1 MPIIEG
7 PDGAG
12 KSTLAK
18 SLADRLDMNILKMT
32 ANGGQS
38 VHEYLQKLAC
48 DGVIIDRCWVSE
60 HIYSDLFGREPR
72 IGNDD
77 AEALTDFCARVGIP
91 IIVLLP
97 PLHAYEKD
105 IDRVREVWCCKHTAS
120 HLKLD
125 IEKFLAHISEIERI
139 AMSSNEPKH
148 DIVDYCFN
156 NAIIMEVNDE
166 N

>member
-1 MPIIEG
+1 MPIIIEG

-38 VHEYLQKLAC
+38 VPEYLQKLAC

-60 HIYSDLFGREPR
+60 QVYSDLFGRKPR

-77 AEALTDFCARVGIP
+77 AEALTALCVRVGIP

-97 PLHAYEKD
+97 PLH
-105 IDRVREVWCCKHTAS
+105 VV
-120 HLKLD
+120 
-125 IEKFLAHISEIERI
+125 ISRLNARGDEYADVVCPNITEIYKRYKEWAEEHGNAIVLEDNDPVI
-139 AMSSNEPKH
+139 AME
-148 DIVDYCFN
+148 
-156 NAIIMEVNDE
+156 EVLKCML
-166 N
+166 

>member
-1 MPIIEG
+1 MPIIIEG

-38 VHEYLQKLAC
+38 PREYMQKLEC

-60 HIYSDLFGREPR
+60 QMYSDLFEREPR
-72 IGNDD
+72 ISEDD
-77 AEALTDFCARVGIP
+77 AEELTEFCGLTGIP

-97 PLHAYEKD
+97 PLYVV
-105 IDRVREVWCCKHTAS
+105 IDRLNSRGDEFAGVVCPNIVEIYNRYREWAEAHKAAIVLEDNDPVLAMEGV
-120 HLKLD
+120 LKCML
-125 IEKFLAHISEIERI
+125 
-139 AMSSNEPKH
+139 
-148 DIVDYCFN
+148 
-156 NAIIMEVNDE
+156 
-166 N
+166 

>member
-1 MPIIEG
+1 MHIIIEG

-38 VHEYLQKLAC
+38 VPEYLQKLAC

-60 HIYSDLFGREPR
+60 QIYPDLFGREPR
-72 IGNDD
+72 IGNSD
-77 AEALTDFCARVGIP
+77 AEALTGLCGLMGIP

-97 PLHAYEKD
+97 PIHVVT
-105 IDRVREVWCCKHTAS
+105 DRLNARGDEYADVVCPN
-120 HLKLD
+120 
-125 IEKFLAHISEIERI
+125 I
-139 AMSSNEPKH
+139 AVIYKRYQEWAKVH
-148 DIVDYCFN
+148 D
-156 NAIIMEVNDE
+156 NAIVLDDNDPVAAMEE
-166 N
+166 ILKCML

>member
-1 MPIIEG
+1 MPIIIEG

-38 VHEYLQKLAC
+38 AREYMQKLAC

-60 HIYSDLFGREPR
+60 QIYSDLFGREPR

-77 AEALTDFCARVGIP
+77 AEELTEFCGLAGIP

-97 PLHAYEKD
+97 PLHVVISRLNARGDEYAD
-105 IDRVREVWCCKHTAS
+105 IVCPNIA
-120 HLKLD
+120 
-125 IEKFLAHISEIERI
+125 EIYKRYHEWAEEHDNAIVLEDNDPVI
-139 AMSSNEPKH
+139 AME
-148 DIVDYCFN
+148 
-156 NAIIMEVNDE
+156 EVLKCML
-166 N
+166 

>member
-1 MPIIEG
+1 MPIVIEG

-38 VHEYLQKLAC
+38 VPEYLQKLAC

-60 HIYSDLFGREPR
+60 QVYSDLFGREPR
-72 IGNDD
+72 ICNDD
-77 AEALTDFCARVGIP
+77 AEALTGLCGLVGIP

-97 PLHAYEKD
+97 PLHVVISRLNERGDEYADVVCPNITEIYRRYKEWAEGHD
-105 IDRVREVWCCKHTAS
+105 NAVVLEDNDPATAMEEI
-120 HLKLD
+120 LKCML
-125 IEKFLAHISEIERI
+125 
-139 AMSSNEPKH
+139 
-148 DIVDYCFN
+148 
-156 NAIIMEVNDE
+156 
-166 N
+166 

>member
-1 MPIIEG
+1 MPIIIEG

-38 VHEYLQKLAC
+38 AREYMQKLAC

-60 HIYSDLFGREPR
+60 QVYYDLFGREPR
-72 IGNDD
+72 IDNDD
-77 AEALTDFCARVGIP
+77 AEALTEFCGRMGIP

-97 PLHAYEKD
+97 PLH
-105 IDRVREVWCCKHTAS
+105 VV
-120 HLKLD
+120 
-125 IEKFLAHISEIERI
+125 ISRLNERGDEYADVVCPNIVEIHKRYKEW
-139 AMSSNEPKH
+139 AEEH
-148 DIVDYCFN
+148 D
-156 NAIIMEVNDE
+156 NAIVLEDNDPATAMEE
-166 N
+166 ILKCML

>member
-1 MPIIEG
+1 MPIIIEG

-38 VHEYLQKLAC
+38 VREYRQKLEC

-60 HIYSDLFGREPR
+60 QVYSDLFGRAPR

-77 AEALTDFCARVGIP
+77 AEALTELCGLVGIP

-97 PLHAYEKD
+97 PLHVVISRLNARGDEYADVVCPNITE
-105 IDRVREVWCCKHTAS
+105 IYNRYREWAEGHG
-120 HLKLD
+120 
-125 IEKFLAHISEIERI
+125 
-139 AMSSNEPKH
+139 
-148 DIVDYCFN
+148 
-156 NAIIMEVNDE
+156 NAIVLEDNDPAAAMEE
-166 N
+166 ILKCML

>member
-1 MPIIEG
+1 MPIIIEG

-38 VHEYLQKLAC
+38 VLEYVQKLAC

-60 HIYSDLFGREPR
+60 QVYSDLFGREPR
-72 IGNDD
+72 IDNDD
-77 AEALTDFCARVGIP
+77 AEALTELCGRVGIP

-97 PLHAYEKD
+97 PLHVVIGRLNERGDEYADVVCPNITEIYK
-105 IDRVREVWCCKHTAS
+105 RYREWAEGHGGAIVLEDNNPATAMEEV
-120 HLKLD
+120 LKCML
-125 IEKFLAHISEIERI
+125 
-139 AMSSNEPKH
+139 
-148 DIVDYCFN
+148 
-156 NAIIMEVNDE
+156 
-166 N
+166 

>member
-1 MPIIEG
+1 MPIIIEG

-38 VHEYLQKLAC
+38 VPEYLQKLAC

-60 HIYSDLFGREPR
+60 QVYSDLFGREPR
-72 IGNDD
+72 IDNDD
-77 AEALTDFCARVGIP
+77 AEALTALCGRMGIP

-97 PLHAYEKD
+97 PLHVVISRLNERGDEYADVVCPNITEIYKRYQD
-105 IDRVREVWCCKHTAS
+105 WAK
-120 HLKLD
+120 
-125 IEKFLAHISEIERI
+125 AHDNAIVLEDNDPVI
-139 AMSSNEPKH
+139 AME
-148 DIVDYCFN
+148 
-156 NAIIMEVNDE
+156 EVLKCML
-166 N
+166 